1 MGVLGSPYV
10 GARIALPLSLS
21 LAGYVAGY
29 VAYKTQTVPSYVSAP
44 NCLAES

>member
-21 LAGYVAGY
+21 LAGYVA
-29 VAYKTQTVPSYVSAP
+29 YKTQTVPSYVSAP